1 MEKDKIIFTDWH
13 RWLFGPTPAVFMLE
27 VLLRTVIVYLV
38 LLVILRLMGKRMGG
52 QLTISELAV
61 MLSLG
66 AIISLPMQAQEK
78 GVLQGVLVLLCALTF
93 QRGINLLGFK
103 SRQAETLL
111 QGRESLLV
119 KDGVIN
125 YTKMQDTK
133 ISNQQ
138 LFATLRSRNIYN
150 LGEVE
155 RVYLEASGLF
165 SIYKFKQPV
174 PGLSLLPAADEGAP
188 EIQHIY
194 QRPVCEHC
202 GQMENEKADPLTC
215 SNCNG
220 DQFTNAVLSI

>member
-1 MEKDKIIFTDWH
+1 MEKEEIIFTDWH
-13 RWLFGPTPAVFMLE
+13 RWLFGPTPGVFMLE
-27 VLLRTVIVYLV
+27 VLLRTVFMYLV

-61 MLSLG
+61 MLTLG

-78 GVLQGVLVLLCALTF
+78 GVLQGVLVLLCALAF
-93 QRGINLLGFK
+93 QRGINLLGFESK
-103 SRQAETLL
+103 RAEKLL
-111 QGRESLLV
+111 QGKESLLV

-125 YTKMQDTK
+125 VKKMQDTK

-138 LFATLRSRNIYN
+138 LFAMLRSRNIYN

-165 SIYKFKQPV
+165 SIYKFKDPF
-174 PGLSLLPAADEGAP
+174 PGLPLLPAADEGVL
-188 EIQHIY
+188 EIQHK
-194 QRPVCEHC
+194 RPQLVCERC
-202 GQMENEKADPLTC
+202 GQAEKEKTEPSTC
-215 SNCNG
+215 SNCQA